1 MIDICC
7 KQHKMA
13 RGHHHR
19 RWRSKRLTC
28 RRPRSK

>member
-1 MIDICC
+1 
-7 KQHKMA
+7 MA